1 RAVITSEVQE
11 AYFGA
16 ARLVGFRPALATSQ
30 PGALHEGHGTMQV
43 IIDARADANQRDALL
58 NIVNGGEAD
67 AMTTRWW
74 VFSAMCPN
82 KLVPLFLPIDV
93 AIDVEARRGHIRV
106 PGIIET
112 VGEPIRCRWQPP
124 YGREDPCLS

>member
-1 RAVITSEVQE
+1 MSSR
-11 AYFGA
+11 
-16 ARLVGFRPALATSQ
+16 RLWERGRPVCD
-30 PGALHEGHGTMQV
+30 E
-43 IIDARADANQRDALL
+43 RADENQRDALL
-58 NIVNGGEAD
+58 NILNGGEAD

-82 KLVPLFLPIDV
+82 KLEPLFLPIDV

-112 VGEPIRCRWQPP
+112 VGEPIRCRWQSP